1 MEEAISLVP
10 ISNPKALLFKAQM
23 LLFLN
28 RNKEACEVVNIAAQ
42 QLGIG
47 IGVGSGS
54 WSGVS
59 GSASVSGMSGGGR
72 VSGESGS
79 EGASGRESESGKES
93 GSGGE
98 GESKSGSGSGSG
110 SIDIIKKYQKFT
122 EFERNMYPY
131 VVNNWVLCYVIEKDG
146 NIDNLFAQNA
156 VDLLLTALDL
166 NNKNNLLISTSHSK
180 VLYNYF
186 FPFIFSSF
194 IKNDKNDN
202 NNIQNNKNKKKSNND
217 NKNKNKDDFVTVGL
231 LAHIDTLRK
240 FLNGNR
246 GNYGASFLW

>member
-1 MEEAISLVP
+1 MEQAISLVP

-42 QLGIG
+42 QLGIV
-47 IGVGSGS
+47 GVGSGS
-54 WSGVS
+54 VSGVS
-59 GSASVSGMSGGGR
+59 GSASVSG
-72 VSGESGS
+72 VSGSGS
-79 EGASGRESESGKES
+79 ESENGSESESGKES

-146 NIDNLFAQNA
+146 NIDNIFAQNA

-166 NNKNNLLISTSHSK
+166 NNKNNLSISSSFS
-180 VLYNYF
+180 VALYNSFFFIYF
-186 FPFIFSSF
+186 LFF
-194 IKNDKNDN
+194 
-202 NNIQNNKNKKKSNND
+202 
-217 NKNKNKDDFVTVGL
+217 
-231 LAHIDTLRK
+231 
-240 FLNGNR
+240 
-246 GNYGASFLW
+246 Y

>member
-1 MEEAISLVP
+1 MEQAISLVP

-28 RNKEACEVVNIAAQ
+28 KNKEACEVVNIAAQ
-42 QLGIG
+42 QLGIV
-47 IGVGSGS
+47 GVGSGS
-54 WSGVS
+54 VSGVS
-59 GSASVSGMSGGGR
+59 GS
-72 VSGESGS
+72 GS
-79 EGASGRESESGKES
+79 EGVGI
-93 GSGGE
+93 SGGSDNINIINKSNKE
-98 GESKSGSGSGSG
+98 GDHSK
-110 SIDIIKKYQKFT
+110 DIIRKYKNFT
-122 EFERNMYPY
+122 AFERNMYPY

-202 NNIQNNKNKKKSNND
+202 NNIQNNKNKRENNNENGIT
-217 NKNKNKDDFVTVGL
+217 NKNDFVTVGL

>member
-1 MEEAISLVP
+1 
-10 ISNPKALLFKAQM
+10 M

-28 RNKEACEVVNIAAQ
+28 KNKEACEVVNIAAQ

-59 GSASVSGMSGGGR
+59 GSASVSG
-72 VSGESGS
+72 VSGSGS
-79 EGASGRESESGKES
+79 ESENGSESESGKES

-166 NNKNNLLISTSHSK
+166 NNKNYLLISTGSS
-180 VLYNYF
+180 VALYNSF
-186 FPFIFSSF
+186 FSFIFSSF
-194 IKNDKNDN
+194 IKNEKNDN
-202 NNIQNNKNKKKSNND
+202 DNNIQHNKNKRENNNENGIT
-217 NKNKNKDDFVTVGL
+217 NKNDFVTVGL